1 MKEKGIILPI
11 FSLPSKYGIGDFG
24 NEAYEFIDILSNNN
38 IKYWEI
44 LPINACNKVPYSPV
58 SYYAL
63 NEDYI
68 SLDKLK
74 EKGLIKNPK
83 ERETSKVVKYDNY
96 KEKYYLEAFKN
107 FTKDKKY
114 SEFIKYEE
122 INQYAEYMNK
132 LKGLDKNYY
141 LFLQYILFEQ
151 WSNLREYANS
161 KNVEIIGD
169 MPIYPAFDSVETTYN
184 LKFFQTEGGKFKFES
199 GTPPDLYSET
209 GQKWNTP
216 VYNIKQIKEDNYEY
230 LIKRYNFYLKLFDK
244 IRIDHFRGYDS
255 FYKIPIGELGTKGYY
270 EDGVS
275 YGFFDELFKN
285 KNIKPNNFVVEDL
298 GDIRK
303 ETVELRD
310 YYKFMGQ
317 KMLQTSIQLDKTI
330 DNYNIVDNIM
340 VLPGNHD
347 SHTIRSWYDNLNE
360 KEKENLKKFLKINN
374 CSDKDIN
381 FGLIQYCFKSKSNI
395 VMVTVQDIIGLD
407 DSARINVPGTNTSKN
422 WSWKLEDFAEF
433 KKKITKYKEIE
444 TCIDN

>member
-44 LPINACNKVPYSPV
+44 LPINACRKLPYAPI

-68 SLDKLK
+68 SPDKLQ

-83 ERETSKVVKYDNY
+83 QREISSKAIYDDY
-96 KEKYYLEAFKN
+96 KEKYFIEAFNN
-107 FTKDKKY
+107 FSIDEKY
-114 SEFIKYEE
+114 IEFIKSEE
-122 INQYAEYMNK
+122 INQYAEYMSSI
-132 LKGLDKNYY
+132 KGLNKNYY

-151 WSNLREYANS
+151 WNSIKEYANS

-169 MPIYPAFDSVETTYN
+169 MPIYPAFDSVETTFN
-184 LKFFQTEGGKFKFES
+184 LKYFQTEAGNFKFEA
-199 GTPPDLYSET
+199 GTPPDFYSKT

-216 VYNIKQIKEDNYEY
+216 VYNVQKIKEDGFSY
-230 LIKRYNFYLKLFDK
+230 LIKRYNYYLKLFDK

-255 FYKIPIGELGTKGYY
+255 FYKIPIGELGTQGYY

-275 YGFFDELFKN
+275 YDFFNELFKN
-285 KNIKPNNFVVEDL
+285 QDITPEKFIVEDL

-303 ETVELRD
+303 ETIELRD
-310 YYKFMGQ
+310 FYGFTGQ
-317 KMLQTSIQLDKTI
+317 KMLQTSIDLEKMI
-330 DNYNIVDNIM
+330 DNYNIIDNIM

-347 SHTIRSWYDNLNE
+347 SSTVCSWYNNLDYKD
-360 KEKENLKKFLKINN
+360 KEKLKTFLQNNN
-374 CSDKDIN
+374 CLDSNIN
-381 FGLIQYCFKSKSNI
+381 YGLIQYCFKSKSKI
-395 VMVTVQDIIGLD
+395 IMVTVQDILELD
-407 DSARINVPGTNTSKN
+407 DDSRINIPGVTNSKN
-422 WSWKLEDFAEF
+422 WTWKLKDFSDF
-433 KKKITKYKEIE
+433 RKNIIKYRELS
-444 TCIDN
+444 

>member
-44 LPINACNKVPYSPV
+44 LPINACRKLPYAPT

-68 SLDKLK
+68 SLDKLQ

-83 ERETSKVVKYDNY
+83 QREISSKAIYDDY
-96 KEKYYLEAFKN
+96 KEKYFIEAFNN
-107 FTKDKKY
+107 FSIDENY
-114 SEFIKYEE
+114 IEFIKSEE
-122 INQYAEYMNK
+122 INQYAEYMSSI
-132 LKGLDKNYY
+132 KGLNKNYY

-151 WSNLREYANS
+151 WNSIKEYANS

-169 MPIYPAFDSVETTYN
+169 MPIYPAFDSVETTFN
-184 LKFFQTEGGKFKFES
+184 LKYFQTEAGNFKFEA
-199 GTPPDLYSET
+199 GTPPDFYSKT

-216 VYNIKQIKEDNYEY
+216 VYNVQKIKEDGFSY
-230 LIKRYNFYLKLFDK
+230 LIKRYNYYLKLFDK

-255 FYKIPIGELGTKGYY
+255 FYKIPIGELGTQGYY

-275 YGFFDELFKN
+275 YDFFNELFKN
-285 KNIKPNNFVVEDL
+285 QDITPEKFIVEDL

-303 ETVELRD
+303 ETIELRD
-310 YYKFMGQ
+310 FYGFTGQ
-317 KMLQTSIQLDKTI
+317 KMLQTSIDLEKMI
-330 DNYNIVDNIM
+330 DNYNIIDNIM

-347 SHTIRSWYDNLNE
+347 SSTVCSWYNNLDYKD
-360 KEKENLKKFLKINN
+360 KEKLKTFLQNNN
-374 CSDKDIN
+374 CLDSNIN
-381 FGLIQYCFKSKSNI
+381 YGLIQYCFKSKSKI
-395 VMVTVQDIIGLD
+395 IMVTVQDILELD
-407 DSARINVPGTNTSKN
+407 DDSRINIPGVTNSKN
-422 WSWKLEDFAEF
+422 WTWKLKDFSDF
-433 KKKITKYKEIE
+433 RKNIIKYRELS
-444 TCIDN
+444 

>member
-44 LPINACNKVPYSPV
+44 LPINACRKLPYAPI

-68 SLDKLK
+68 SPDKLQ

-83 ERETSKVVKYDNY
+83 QREISSKAIYDDY
-96 KEKYYLEAFKN
+96 KEKYFIEAFNN
-107 FTKDKKY
+107 FSIDEKY
-114 SEFIKYEE
+114 IEFIKSEE
-122 INQYAEYMNK
+122 INQYAEYMSSI
-132 LKGLDKNYY
+132 KGLNKNYY

-151 WSNLREYANS
+151 WNSIKEYANS

-169 MPIYPAFDSVETTYN
+169 MPIYPAFDSVETTFN
-184 LKFFQTEGGKFKFES
+184 LKYFQTEAGNFKFEA
-199 GTPPDLYSET
+199 GTPPDFYSKT

-216 VYNIKQIKEDNYEY
+216 VYNVQQIKEDGFSY
-230 LIKRYNFYLKLFDK
+230 LIKRYNYYLKLFDK

-255 FYKIPIGELGTKGYY
+255 FYKIPIGELGTQGYY

-275 YGFFDELFKN
+275 YDFFNELFKN
-285 KNIKPNNFVVEDL
+285 QDITPEKFIVEDL

-303 ETVELRD
+303 ETIELRD
-310 YYKFMGQ
+310 FYGFTGQ
-317 KMLQTSIQLDKTI
+317 KMLQTSIDLEKMI
-330 DNYNIVDNIM
+330 DNYNIIDNIM

-347 SHTIRSWYDNLNE
+347 SSTVCSWYNNLDYKD
-360 KEKENLKKFLKINN
+360 KEKLKTFLQNNN
-374 CSDKDIN
+374 CLDSNIN
-381 FGLIQYCFKSKSNI
+381 YGLIQYCFKSKSKI
-395 VMVTVQDIIGLD
+395 IMVTVQDILELD
-407 DSARINVPGTNTSKN
+407 DDSRINIPGVTNSKN
-422 WSWKLEDFAEF
+422 WTWKLKDFSDF
-433 KKKITKYKEIE
+433 RKNIIKYRELS
-444 TCIDN
+444 